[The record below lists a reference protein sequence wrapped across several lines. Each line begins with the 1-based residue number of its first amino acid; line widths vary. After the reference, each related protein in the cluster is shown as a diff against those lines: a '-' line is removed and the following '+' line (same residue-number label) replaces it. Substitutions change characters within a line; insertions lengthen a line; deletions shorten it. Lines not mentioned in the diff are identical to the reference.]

1 MEPGGMEKGSDFKI
15 AGGGGGGAAVN
26 ILIWTKIWKN

>member
-15 AGGGGGGAAVN
+15 AGGGGGAAVN

>member
-1 MEPGGMEKGSDFKI
+1 MEPGGMEKGSDFKK
-15 AGGGGGGAAVN
+15 AGGGGGAVN